1 MYIYTL
7 WRFTFSDSVCN
18 APMHTDVIH
27 PSTKVMADVFQKQ
40 NSTRCL
46 HPICMYFVVYK
57 CMYVTIS
64 NAKFNDILYQ
74 PVMHQGSQCGEC
86 VFLNQ
91 VSIIVNFMEW
101 NLTYSNENS
110 LNSNSR
116 RFLNRTKI
124 SWRWVTLL
132 QNHHQISVGH
142 CVSISVLPKERVTL
156 RKQCP
161 PRPCLSTFGLYK
173 APDILLMECSGISVN
188 KTHLLKAPTG
198 GFSIFT
204 KFRGRVT
211 STIGM
216 WLSISLLLQMLQNL

>member
-1 MYIYTL
+1 MFFRNKTQHDAFIQFACILWYIN
-7 WRFTFSDSVCN
+7 VCTWPF
-18 APMHTDVIH
+18 PM
-27 PSTKVMADVFQKQ
+27 Q
-40 NSTRCL
+40 NSMTYYINPLCTRGR
-46 HPICMYFVVYK
+46 
-57 CMYVTIS
+57 
-64 NAKFNDILYQ
+64 NAVSVF
-74 PVMHQGSQCGEC
+74 
-86 VFLNQ
+86 FLNQ

-173 APDILLMECSGISVN
+173 ASDILLMECSGISVN